1 MQGKPRVF
9 VTREI
14 PEAGLSRIREY
25 YDVSVWPEYTAPP
38 YEVILEEAKRS
49 DALVTLLTD
58 KIDCRL
64 ISESQPRLR
73 IISQYAVGYDNID
86 VDCATRHGVYVTN
99 TPGVLTDA
107 TADLTWALI
116 LAVTRRIVEADRFVR
131 SGEWYRSGTGW
142 HPLMLLGFE
151 VTGKTLGI
159 IGMGRIGRAVAE
171 RARGFKMKVLYYSRR
186 RLPPEEEER
195 LNARYVD
202 LDTLLR
208 ESDIVSIH
216 TPLTPETRHMIGE
229 RELKLM
235 KKTAY
240 LINTARGKVVD
251 TDALVR
257 ALREGWI
264 AGAGLDVFDQEPLP
278 PDHPLTKLDNVVL
291 TPHIGSATVETR
303 TRMALMVAENLIEFY
318 RGNVPPNLVN
328 PEVVDVRPPGFHTT

>member
-1 MQGKPRVF
+1 
-9 VTREI
+9 
-14 PEAGLSRIREY
+14 
-25 YDVSVWPEYTAPP
+25 
-38 YEVILEEAKRS
+38 
-49 DALVTLLTD
+49 
-58 KIDCRL
+58 
-64 ISESQPRLR
+64 
-73 IISQYAVGYDNID
+73 
-86 VDCATRHGVYVTN
+86 VYVTN

-107 TADLTWALI
+107 TADLTWGLI

-131 SGEWYRSGTGW
+131 SGEWYRTGTGW

-216 TPLTPETRHMIGE
+216 TPLTPETYRMIGE

-235 KKTAY
+235 KNTAY

-257 ALREGWI
+257 ALKEGWI
-264 AGAGLDVFDQEPLP
+264 AGAGLDVFEEEPLP

-318 RGNVPPNLVN
+318 KGNVPPNLVN
-328 PEVVDVRPPGFHTT
+328 PEVVKVRPPGFQTA